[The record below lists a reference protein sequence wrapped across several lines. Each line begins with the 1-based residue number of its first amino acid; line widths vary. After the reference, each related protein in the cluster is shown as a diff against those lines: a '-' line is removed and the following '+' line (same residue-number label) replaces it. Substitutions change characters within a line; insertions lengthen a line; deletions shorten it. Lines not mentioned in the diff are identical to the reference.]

1 MYKHRQIE
9 STIKDITK
17 SFKVVLVTGARQV
30 GKTYI
35 IKEFGNRYYEN
46 VVYVNF
52 EKNKQISNQINDDI
66 NPLEIINKLE
76 LFFNEKTVREYA
88 RIRGIPFT
96 TIQSRKDKII
106 EKLRKILKF

>member
-1 MYKHRQIE
+1 MSGKNSKKRKPLIVQ
-9 STIKDITK
+9 
-17 SFKVVLVTGARQV
+17 GARQV

-66 NPLEIINKLE
+66 KP
-76 LFFNEKTVREYA
+76 T
-88 RIRGIPFT
+88 
-96 TIQSRKDKII
+96 
-106 EKLRKILKF
+106 

>member
-1 MYKHRQIE
+1 MEIE
-9 STIKDITK
+9 QLRKALLELDNDEYQLIK
-17 SFKVVLVTGARQV
+17 
-30 GKTYI
+30 
-35 IKEFGNRYYEN
+35 
-46 VVYVNF
+46 
-52 EKNKQISNQINDDI
+52 
-66 NPLEIINKLE
+66 E